1 MFQAWSKHSL
11 LFKYALSIWPSKDL
25 RRSSLDGITRIGR
38 ATGGV
43 VCSAPLKLSRYYWI
57 RESVLTIP
65 STFIGGPRRRGS
77 SSSYNEA
84 GTDSGAAAV
93 GGSRAIRREASA
105 SVAQPEADT
114 VSASF
119 LIQLSKSQ
127 GPNCGADSGAAAVG
141 GSHTTWRE
149 ASAIVAQPEVDTGS
163 ASFLTLGHLVSST
176 AYLHASIAG
185 RPYVLRLHILI
196 YSIGKASCR
205 PIGDGEWGSEQRW
218 GKRLRFAHASFIV

>member
-1 MFQAWSKHSL
+1 M

-38 ATGGV
+38 VTGGV
-43 VCSAPLKLSRYYWI
+43 VCSAPLKLSRYDWI
-57 RESVLTIP
+57 RESVLTILVSLVP
-65 STFIGGPRRRGS
+65 FGGPRRRGS

-84 GTDSGAAAV
+84 GTDSGEAVV

-105 SVAQPEADT
+105 S
-114 VSASF
+114 
-119 LIQLSKSQ
+119 
-127 GPNCGADSGAAAVG
+127 
-141 GSHTTWRE
+141 
-149 ASAIVAQPEVDTGS
+149 VAQPEVDTGS

-185 RPYVLRLHILI
+185 RPFVVRLHIFF

-205 PIGDGEWGSEQRW
+205 PIGDGEWGSDQRW
-218 GKRLRFAHASFIV
+218 GKGLRLAHASFNVQSRGRKSCITCGG